1 MGRADR
7 LHRSSQFRTNPEEPG
22 VVVPLELSP
31 DVMVWYDA
39 KTDIFTIE
47 MNAKKNNNDR
57 KYRYIIKDILPESRK
72 ALLKFLVLIERGMLK
87 AGEPIEEQ
95 TTQCQHDGTACPGQS
110 QQESPHAH
118 SQGEPLSPGRLDEPA
133 PNSSLPLHCQS
144 AA

>member
-1 MGRADR
+1 MSDGMGRADR
-7 LHRSSQFRTNPEEPG
+7 SHRSSQFRTNPEEPG

-72 ALLKFLVLIERGMLK
+72 ALLKFLVLIEKGMLT
-87 AGEPIEEQ
+87 ED
-95 TTQCQHDGTACPGQS
+95 TVS
-110 QQESPHAH
+110 QPPST
-118 SQGEPLSPGRLDEPA
+118 LSKKPPEIQAQPTYQMCA
-133 PNSSLPLHCQS
+133 
-144 AA
+144 